1 MRRVFM
7 ELPAFTRLVV
17 GKEMSDR
24 QVAGIQDGILNG
36 GGKTISRTGGVKKI
50 RYEGEGRGKSGGW
63 RVLFA
68 DYDQYEVTVLIWAFP
83 KNEQAE
89 LTESQKKT
97 VRALKAELDREI
109 RVKYG
114 EKE

>member
-1 MRRVFM
+1 M

-17 GKEMSDR
+17 GKEISER
-24 QVAGIQDGILNG
+24 QVVAIQEGILNG
-36 GGKTISRTGGVKKI
+36 GGKTMSGTGGVKKI
-50 RYEGEGRGKSGGW
+50 RCEGEGRGKSGGW

-89 LTESQKKT
+89 LTEPQKKV
-97 VRALKAELDREI
+97 VRSLKAELDREI

-114 EKE
+114 R

>member
-1 MRRVFM
+1 
-7 ELPAFTRLVV
+7 
-17 GKEMSDR
+17 
-24 QVAGIQDGILNG
+24 
-36 GGKTISRTGGVKKI
+36 
-50 RYEGEGRGKSGGW
+50 
-63 RVLFA
+63 VLFA

>member
-7 ELPAFTRLVV
+7 ELPAFTRLVA
-17 GKEMSDR
+17 GKGISDR
-24 QVAGIQDGILNG
+24 QVAGIQEGILNG
-36 GGKTISRTGGVKKI
+36 GGKTMSGTGGVKKI
-50 RYEGEGRGKSGGW
+50 RCAGEGRGKSGGW

-89 LTESQKKT
+89 LTQSQKKV
-97 VRALKAELDREI
+97 VRALKAQLDKEI

-114 EKE
+114 RKE